1 MIFVMCA
8 HVFGGTS
15 SANCSNYALRSS
27 ARDKELI
34 LGMAASDALQKN
46 FYVDDLL
53 KSSKDVESATEL
65 VKDVMDMCKAGGFHL
80 TKFISNNKE

>member
-1 MIFVMCA
+1 MCA

-15 SANCSNYALRSS
+15 SASCSNYALRRS
-27 ARDKELI
+27 AADNELI
-34 LGMAASDALQKN
+34 LGKAASDALQKN

-65 VKDVMDMCKAGGFHL
+65 VKGVMNMCKAGKFHL